1 MGHFHGKLQMLVEVG
16 LFFVLYTDFQLSLT
30 LFYSDYSS
38 MLISLSSTPMKKWDS
53 AENETLPASLSP
65 DGDGGRKCLPGGKD
79 SPSW

>member
-1 MGHFHGKLQMLVEVG
+1 
-16 LFFVLYTDFQLSLT
+16 
-30 LFYSDYSS
+30 